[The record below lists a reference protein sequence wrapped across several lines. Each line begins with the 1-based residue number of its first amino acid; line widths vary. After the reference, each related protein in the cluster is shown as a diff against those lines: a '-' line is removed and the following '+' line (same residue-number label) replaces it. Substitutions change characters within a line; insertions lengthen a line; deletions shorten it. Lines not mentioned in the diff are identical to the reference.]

1 MNELMEVV
9 YLFLENQMLIIFL
22 CNKIKKKTFSK
33 EENSSFNPQKA
44 EFPDFWLIFLYFTMK
59 HQVSYLHFIHFRNM
73 RVLLNDMKLNTI
85 ELN

>member
-1 MNELMEVV
+1 MVIKRGTFQVFFKIYHCLRHLLVMNELMEVV

-44 EFPDFWLIFLYFTMK
+44 EFPDF
-59 HQVSYLHFIHFRNM
+59 
-73 RVLLNDMKLNTI
+73 
-85 ELN
+85 